1 MHEWHT
7 RISTNIQELINEFT
21 GYQFRTDHSGMQ
33 EITRVK
39 IISNVYSSE
48 DSARDY
54 ITRMSYGGNSAYLAA
69 YTTKALSK
77 AYRSAFDNFL
87 VRNNEYQS
95 FKDNLTIAYGRK
107 ASKVTCPVCGSSINL
122 AYGKRY
128 KTCPVCGSRKIISDS
143 NWKMLD
149 TKKKLVEKAAEKL
162 SVEAAKNG
170 VTFMCGIE
178 WHC

>member
-7 RISTNIQELINEFT
+7 KISTNIQDLIDEFI
-21 GYQFRTDHSGMQ
+21 GYQFSTDYSGSQ
-33 EITRVK
+33 EVTRVK
-39 IISNVYSSE
+39 ILSNVYSSE

-54 ITRMSYGGNSAYLAA
+54 ITRMSYGGNTAYLAA
-69 YTTKALSK
+69 YTTKTLSK
-77 AYRSAFDNFL
+77 AYKSAFDNFL

-95 FKDNLTIAYGRK
+95 FKDNLTISYGRK
-107 ASKVTCPVCGSSINL
+107 ANKVTCPDCWSSINL

-128 KTCPVCGSRKIISDS
+128 KACPVCGSRKIISDS

-149 TKKKLVEKAAEKL
+149 TKRKMAVKAAEKL
-162 SVEAAKNG
+162 SIEATKNG
-170 VTFMCGIE
+170 ITFICGIE